1 MDKVLSA
8 LVMHDIKNA
17 LALLEIDLE
26 QLNHHEGVPEEGA
39 RAYRRCIDL
48 KGRLIN
54 FLTVYKFDQTG
65 LEPLLVEVDLA
76 EFLEDV
82 VGASQSAQT
91 GLSHHGHKI
100 TVNLDFERMKTG
112 GATPGY
118 ANFDENLLELA
129 IESALSNAV
138 RYAHH
143 AVNVWFEQD
152 ESGVVFKVYD
162 DGAGVGAENAIEQ
175 RKIADQSSST
185 GLGIALCRAVAK
197 AHGGGAV
204 ALENVPGGGTLF
216 SLALKHA

>member
-1 MDKVLSA
+1 MDKALSA
-8 LVMHDIKNA
+8 LVMHDIKNS

-65 LEPLLVEVDLA
+65 LEPMLVEVDLG

-82 VGASQSAQT
+82 VAASQSTQA

-100 TVNLDFERMKTG
+100 EVNVDFDRMKTG

-118 ANFDENLLELA
+118 ASFDENLLELA
-129 IESALSNAV
+129 IESALGNAV

-143 AVNVWFEQD
+143 KVDVWFEQD
-152 ESGVVFKVYD
+152 EAGVVFRVLD
-162 DGAGVGAENAIEQ
+162 DGAGVGAEGAIEQ
-175 RKIADQSSST
+175 RKIAEKSSST

-197 AHGGGAV
+197 AHGDGSV
-204 ALENVPGGGTLF
+204 VLENVPGGGTLF
-216 SLALKHA
+216 SLSLKNA